1 MSLHK
6 LTAGD
11 GYRYLTRQT
20 AAHDVTHRAQ
30 SGLADYYS
38 ERGERPGRWW
48 GRGLE
53 GLGHGFAGAG
63 SEATEAQM
71 LALFGVGMHPDAA
84 ALMDAVS
91 SSGLPPAAVNAA
103 VRLGR
108 AYPIHDG
115 ATEWRCR
122 LAQRF
127 AQFNTAEGLP
137 RDWPV
142 PPEERARIRS
152 ELGREMFAAEFGRK
166 PADPRELAGYIAR
179 ASRQATPRSPGMT

>member
-11 GYRYLTRQT
+11 GYRYLVRQT
-20 AAHDVTHRAQ
+20 AAHDVTSRGRP
-30 SGLADYYS
+30 GLADYYS

-63 SEATEAQM
+63 SEVTEAQM

-84 ALMDAVS
+84 ALMDSVS
-91 SSGLPPAAVNAA
+91 SSGLPPAAVNAV

-122 LAQRF
+122 LADRF
-127 AQFNTAEGLP
+127 AQRNAEWGLP
-137 RDWPV
+137 RD
-142 PPEERARIRS
+142 
-152 ELGREMFAAEFGRK
+152 
-166 PADPRELAGYIAR
+166 
-179 ASRQATPRSPGMT
+179 